1 MTLDQY
7 ILHQIQFIVKD
18 FRRDTPCKKFVLSS
32 NGPVSM
38 YAPNKLGIYELENTG
53 YNGRVAYT
61 LRTQTNVF
69 HLVLLTETL
78 DEETV
83 SYWMVRLAHEKITEL
98 RIIDF

>member
-1 MTLDQY
+1 MILDQY
-7 ILHQIQFIVKD
+7 ILHQRQFIVKD

-38 YAPNKLGIYELENTG
+38 YAPNKLGTYELENTG

-69 HLVLLTETL
+69 HLVLLTEQT
-78 DEETV
+78 DEESV
-83 SYWMVRLAHEKITEL
+83 SYWMVRLAKKIFTVREFL
-98 RIIDF
+98 I